1 MGKPDKIILGKG
13 SLFFYVEDVSIF
25 KSECEINK
33 LITRLNLGKF
43 CYQNTDDPWKIKTKE
58 LKSLVFKKS

>member
-1 MGKPDKIILGKG
+1 MGKPDKVLFGQG
-13 SLFFYVEDVSIF
+13 SLLFDVEDVSVF

-43 CYQNTDDPWKIKTKE
+43 CYQNADDPWKIKTKE